1 MFKMKAAIRPN
12 QRASSKKLRFKSQN
26 VLFTNINGCYVHNKQ
41 NSPPSIL
48 TSVMRKLKEKLFA
61 LG

>member
-12 QRASSKKLRFKSQN
+12 QQANNKLRFKKTS
-26 VLFTNINGCYVHNKQ
+26 VLRASWIHNKQ
-41 NSPPSIL
+41 NSPPNVLIHA
-48 TSVMRKLKEKLFA
+48 MRKLKEKLFA

>member
-1 MFKMKAAIRPN
+1 MFKMKDAIRPN

-26 VLFTNINGCYVHNKQ
+26 VNDNAVHNKQ
-41 NSPPSIL
+41 DSPPSIL

>member
-12 QRASSKKLRFKSQN
+12 QRASKKLRFKEHVYVN
-26 VLFTNINGCYVHNKQ
+26 DNAVHNKQ
-41 NSPPSIL
+41 NSPPNVLIN
-48 TSVMRKLKEKLFA
+48 VMRKLKEKLFA